1 MVAAILLITSFQG
14 WWLYKTYK
22 EQQRE
27 MWRSSHMY
35 FRESIWQLQG
45 ARLKLDSTERF
56 RPPGRGESVGMM
68 LNMVRRKLNEKKKG
82 DTSETVR
89 LQSGKEGS
97 VLVLINKKTD
107 SLAVKREKATERMI
121 DIMMGAD
128 SLLEP
133 LTITEIK
140 TKYDKQ
146 LQKRGMGITYSI
158 IQDSVDIKED
168 GSPDVDRN
176 EVVVGFSHPV
186 SYKMKIE
193 NENMYLFK
201 KLAPQL
207 GFSLFLMG
215 LTIVSFMLLYKN
227 LLKQRRLTEL
237 KNDFINNITHEL
249 KTPIATV
256 SVAIEALKN
265 FNAMDNPER
274 TREYL
279 DISGNELNRLSMLV
293 DKVLKMSMFEKS
305 QLELKNEPISISTL
319 VNEVVRSMQ
328 LQFEKQHAVV
338 DIKQNGSNFTIN
350 GDKLHITSVLY
361 NLLDNALKYS
371 KEDPAISIAITDK
384 GDAVEL
390 AVTDNG
396 IGISPAYK
404 QKIFDKFFRVPHGDT
419 HNIKGYGLGL
429 SYVAQ
434 VVKEHGGTIDVS
446 SEEGKGSTF
455 KVTLPVRS

>member
-1 MVAAILLITSFQG
+1 
-14 WWLYKTYK
+14 
-22 EQQRE
+22 
-27 MWRSSHMY
+27 MWRSSQIY

-45 ARLKLDSTERF
+45 TRLKLDSTERF

-68 LNMVRRKLNEKKKG
+68 LNMVRRKLNEKNKA
-82 DTSETVR
+82 DTIERVR
-89 LQSGKEGS
+89 LQSGKEGD
-97 VLVLINKKTD
+97 VMVFVKKKSD
-107 SLAVKREKATERMI
+107 SLAIKREMATERMI

-133 LTITEIK
+133 LTIAEIK

-158 IQDSVDIKED
+158 SQDSVDIKED
-168 GSPDVDRN
+168 GTPDVDRSQ
-176 EVVVGFSHPV
+176 VVVGFSHPV
-186 SYKMKIE
+186 SYKLKIE
-193 NENMYLFK
+193 NEGMYLFK

-207 GFSLFLMG
+207 GFSLFLLG
-215 LTIVSFMLLYKN
+215 ITIVSFMLLYQN
-227 LLKQRRLTEL
+227 LLKQSRLTEL

-305 QLELKNEPISISTL
+305 QLELKNEPISISSL

-338 DIKQNGSNFTIN
+338 DIKQNGTNFTIN

-371 KEDPAISIAITDK
+371 KDDPAISIAITDK
-384 GDAVEL
+384 GEAVEL

-434 VVKEHGGTIDVS
+434 VVKEHGGSIDVS

-455 KVTLPVRS
+455 KVTLPVRR

>member
-1 MVAAILLITSFQG
+1 
-14 WWLYKTYK
+14 
-22 EQQRE
+22 
-27 MWRSSHMY
+27 MWRSSQTY

-45 ARLKLDSTERF
+45 ARLKLDSTEKF
-56 RPPGRGESVGMM
+56 RPPGRGEWVAMM
-68 LNMVRRKLNEKKKG
+68 MNMMRKRLYEKKQG
-82 DTSETVR
+82 DTIETVR
-89 LQSGKEGS
+89 LQSGKEGA
-97 VLVLINKKTD
+97 VMVFVNKKSD
-107 SLAVKREKATERMI
+107 SLAMKREKATEKMI
-121 DIMMGAD
+121 NIMMSAD
-128 SLLEP
+128 TLLEP
-133 LTITEIK
+133 LTIAEIK

-158 IQDSVDIKED
+158 TQDSVDIRED
-168 GSPDVDRN
+168 GTPDVDRSK
-176 EVVVGFSHPV
+176 VVVGFSHPV
-186 SYKMKIE
+186 SYKLKIE
-193 NENMYLFK
+193 NETIYLFK
-201 KLAPQL
+201 KLAPQI
-207 GFSLFLMG
+207 GFSLFLLG

-227 LLKQRRLTEL
+227 LLKQSRLTEL

-305 QLELKNEPISISTL
+305 QLELKNEPISISIL

-338 DIKQNGSNFTIN
+338 DIKQNGTNFTIN

-371 KEDPAISIAITDK
+371 KDDPAISIAITDK
-384 GDAVEL
+384 GGTVEL

-429 SYVAQ
+429 SYVTQ
-434 VVKEHGGTIDVS
+434 VVKEHGGTIEVS
-446 SEEGKGSTF
+446 SQESKGSTF
-455 KVTLPVRS
+455 KVTLKR

>member
-1 MVAAILLITSFQG
+1 
-14 WWLYKTYK
+14 
-22 EQQRE
+22 
-27 MWRSSHMY
+27 MWRSSQTY

-45 ARLKLDSTERF
+45 ARLKLDSTEKF
-56 RPPGRGESVGMM
+56 RPPGRGEWVAMM
-68 LNMVRRKLNEKKKG
+68 MNMMRKRLYEKKQG
-82 DTSETVR
+82 DTIETVR
-89 LQSGKEGS
+89 LQSGKEGA
-97 VLVLINKKTD
+97 VMVFVNKKSD
-107 SLAVKREKATERMI
+107 SLAMKREKATEKMI
-121 DIMMGAD
+121 NIMMSAD
-128 SLLEP
+128 TLLEP
-133 LTITEIK
+133 LTIAEIK

-158 IQDSVDIKED
+158 TQDSVDIRED
-168 GSPDVDRN
+168 GTPDVDRSK
-176 EVVVGFSHPV
+176 VVVGFSHPV
-186 SYKMKIE
+186 SYKLKIE
-193 NENMYLFK
+193 NETIYLFK
-201 KLAPQL
+201 KLAPQI
-207 GFSLFLMG
+207 GFSLFLLG

-227 LLKQRRLTEL
+227 LLKQSRLTEL

-305 QLELKNEPISISTL
+305 QLELKNEPISISIL

-338 DIKQNGSNFTIN
+338 DIKQNGTNFTIN

-371 KEDPAISIAITDK
+371 KDDPAISIAITDK
-384 GDAVEL
+384 GDTVEL

-429 SYVAQ
+429 SYVTQ
-434 VVKEHGGTIDVS
+434 VVKEHGGTIEVS
-446 SEEGKGSTF
+446 SQESKGSTF
-455 KVTLPVRS
+455 KVTLKR